1 MVRTEIIETKAGK
14 IQGIKD
20 EGIEIFKGIPYTKRL
35 VGDLRFKPPIPAT
48 RFPGVFYATEFGPVC
63 PQMIPPVLLFPQ
75 NPQSE
80 PDCLNLNIWT
90 PSPDQNKRPVM
101 VWIHGGGF
109 NTGSGRIYD
118 GTSLVKRGNVVV
130 VTINYRL
137 NSLGFS
143 FIPGVTSNVGML
155 DQITALKWIRDNIEN
170 FGGDADNV
178 TIFGESAG
186 GMAVSTL
193 LVMPEAKGL
202 FHHVIAQ
209 SGACN
214 PVSYRASEGKDIT
227 ERVISEVGI
236 ENSDIEELRKISA
249 YELVNA
255 QSKISLENGAIKPWP
270 FSIAPFIDGEH
281 IPEHPLDLIRKGAAA
296 GVDLLVGTNL
306 NESTIWKTF
315 NPNFK
320 EADEEM
326 MHNRIKNIVTSLG
339 ENGDKAERLITS
351 YRETRKDEGSLSAQE
366 VLDAFSTDLEFRISA
381 IRTAEVQS
389 VQNSNTYMYLF
400 TWPSPFMGANLGAC
414 HITEIPFVFGMLEEP
429 GWNLFSGKGEDA
441 EKLSEKI
448 MDAWI
453 AFARTGNPSHSGIP
467 EWPKY
472 ETEKRS
478 TMFLGKEIKV
488 VDDPYGKE
496 RVAWE
501 GIMKPPYLSIA
512 Q

>member
-1 MVRTEIIETKAGK
+1 LERTEIIDTKAGK
-14 IQGIKD
+14 IQGIRD
-20 EGIEIFKGIPYTKRL
+20 DGIEIFKGIPYAERV
-35 VGDLRFKPPIPAT
+35 VGDLRFKPPVPAKL
-48 RFPGVFYATEFGPVC
+48 FPGMLSATEFGPIC
-63 PQMIPPVLLFPQ
+63 PQVIPPALLFPPA
-75 NPQSE
+75 PQSE

-90 PSPDQNKRPVM
+90 PSADGNKRPVM

-118 GTSLVKRGNVVV
+118 GTFLVKRGNVVV

-143 FIPGVTSNVGML
+143 FISGVTSNIGML
-155 DQITALKWIRDNIEN
+155 DQILALKWVRDNIEK

-193 LVMPEAKGL
+193 LAMPEAKGL
-202 FHHVIAQ
+202 FHRVIAQ

-214 PVSYRASEGKDIT
+214 PASYRASEGKDIT
-227 ERVISEVGI
+227 ERVLSESGI
-236 ENSDIEELRKISA
+236 GKGDIEALRKISA

-255 QSKISLENGAIKPWP
+255 HSKVSLENGLIKPWP
-270 FSIAPFIDGEH
+270 FTIAPFIDEEL
-281 IPEHPLDLIRKGAAA
+281 IPEHPLDLIRKGVAA
-296 GVDLLVGTNL
+296 GIDLLVGTNL

-320 EADEEM
+320 EINEEG
-326 MHNRIKNIVTSLG
+326 MHIRIKNIVESLG
-339 ENGDKAERLITS
+339 QSEEKAEGLIDA
-351 YRETRKDEGSLSAQE
+351 YRETRKEEGSLSAQE

-389 VQNSNTYMYLF
+389 VQNQNTYMYLF
-400 TWPSPFMGANLGAC
+400 TWPSPFMGLNLGAC
-414 HITEIPFVFGMLEEP
+414 HITEIPFVFGMLNIP
-429 GWNLFSGKGEDA
+429 GWAMFSGTGEEA

-453 AFARTGNPSHSGIP
+453 AFARTGNPSHSEIP

-472 ETEKRS
+472 NAEKRG
-478 TMFLGKEIKV
+478 TMLLGKEIKV
-488 VDDPYGKE
+488 VDDPYREE
-496 RVAWE
+496 RLAWDE
-501 GIMKPPYLSIA
+501 II
-512 Q
+512 